1 MSDLAVSSRRR
12 TLFVMGVF
20 CALALVV
27 AGRLL
32 DLQVFRRTFF
42 LEEGLRDISVT
53 KVIRARRG
61 HIYDQLGR
69 PLAVNLKR
77 YMLWVDGAKLG
88 QAVRQGKL
96 SPEGVLLLSE
106 LATWPSEV
114 TATLFLRGQG
124 SGNIPWTRWVEPEQ
138 ADRLIALFGGGKRSI
153 DGSERPE
160 GIYLQNGLYL
170 ETEPRRTYPY
180 GGLFAHVI
188 GYLLTRGNPD
198 ASQMNEYTATLGV
211 EQYYDDVLRG
221 IDGRMRMERDRKDN
235 SIPIGRYEEQ
245 PAIDGADITLTL
257 NLDIQYQAQRR
268 LIRAIQE
275 AEAKRGDIIVMDPQ
289 TGAILA
295 MVSWPTFDPNDVSR
309 CHADPACRELLYSNP
324 AIAKDYEPGSTMKIL
339 TMAIALEEGVV
350 RTDSAIECSGVLYV
364 GGREI
369 YNWNGLGHG
378 HETMG
383 EILLHSCNVGA
394 ATINLRV
401 GPEVYYRYLRLLG
414 FGEPTG
420 IDLASEVVPP
430 VRMYGDELWSETDLA
445 VNAFGQAISVPPI
458 QLATAVSAVAN
469 GGKLMKPYVVAA
481 IGHQGVITETVPTLR
496 RQVFRPDTCREVT
509 EMLVA
514 IGAVKGEDGGPF
526 VPGYRVAV
534 KTGTAQIPIEGGGGY
549 EPHRTIAS
557 AIGYAPADD
566 PRFLILVRI
575 EGNSVI
581 WGEEVAL
588 PVVRDLTRFLLIYLQ
603 IPPTEPL
610 LPQGP

>member
-1 MSDLAVSSRRR
+1 MVDLAVSARRR
-12 TLFVMGVF
+12 TLFVMAVF
-20 CALALVV
+20 CVLALVIS
-27 AGRLL
+27 GRLL
-32 DLQVFRRTFF
+32 DLQVFRRSFF
-42 LEEGLRDISVT
+42 VEAGLDDISVT

-61 HIYDQLGR
+61 HIYDRLGR
-69 PLAVNLKR
+69 PLAVNLKG
-77 YMLWVDGAKLG
+77 YMLWVDGTALA
-88 QAVRQGKL
+88 QAIRQGKVT
-96 SPEGVLLLSE
+96 PEEAILLSD
-106 LATWPSEV
+106 LATWQTPS
-114 TATLFLRGQG
+114 TTQLYLSGQG
-124 SGNIPWTRWVEPEQ
+124 TGNIPWARWVEPEK
-138 ADRLIALFGGGKRSI
+138 AEKLLALLGGT
-153 DGSERPE
+153 ERPE
-160 GIYLQNGLYL
+160 GIYLQHGLYL
-170 ETEPRRTYPY
+170 EVEPRRTYPY
-180 GGLFAHVI
+180 GGLFAPVL
-188 GYLLTRGNPD
+188 GYLVDKGSPD
-198 ASQMNEYTATLGV
+198 ARQVAEYTATLGV
-211 EQYYDDVLRG
+211 EAYYDDLLKG
-221 IDGRMRMERDRKDN
+221 TDGRMRMERDRKDN

-245 PAIDGADITLTL
+245 APIDGADITLTL

-268 LIRAIQE
+268 LVRAIQE
-275 AEAKRGDIIVMDPQ
+275 AEARRGDIIVMDPR

-295 MVSWPTFDPNDVSR
+295 MVSWPTFDPNDPAG
-309 CHADPACRELLYSNP
+309 CAADPACHELMFMNP

-350 RTDSAIECSGVLYV
+350 RADSAIECSGVLYV
-364 GGREI
+364 GGHEI
-369 YNWNGLGHG
+369 HNWNGLGHG

-401 GPEVYYRYLRLLG
+401 GPEVYYRYLKLLG

-420 IDLASEVVPP
+420 IDLAGELVPP
-430 VRMYGDELWSETDLA
+430 VRMYGDDFWSETDLA

-481 IGHQGVITETVPTLR
+481 IGRQGVVTETLPTVR

-534 KTGTAQIPIEGGGGY
+534 KTGTAQIPIPGGEGY

-581 WGEEVAL
+581 WGEEIAL
-588 PVVRDLTRFLLIYLQ
+588 PVVRDLTRFLLTYLQ
-603 IPPTEPL
+603 IPPTEPVQ
-610 LPQGP
+610 PQGP

>member
-1 MSDLAVSSRRR
+1 MSELAVSARRR
-12 TLFVMGVF
+12 TLFVMGLF

-27 AGRLL
+27 SGRLL
-32 DLQVFRRTFF
+32 DLQVFRRSFF
-42 LEEGLRDISVT
+42 VEEGLNDISVT
-53 KVIRARRG
+53 KIIRARRG

-69 PLAVNLKR
+69 PLAVNLKG
-77 YMLWVDGAKLG
+77 YMLWVDGTALG
-88 QAVRQGKL
+88 QAIRQGKI
-96 SPEGVLLLSE
+96 SPEAAILLSD
-106 LATWPSEV
+106 LATWQDPG
-114 TATLFLRGQG
+114 TTQLYLTGQG
-124 SGNIPWTRWVEPEQ
+124 KGNIPWARWVESEK
-138 ADRLIALFGGGKRSI
+138 AEKLIALFGGT
-153 DGSERPE
+153 ERPE
-160 GIYLQNGLYL
+160 GIYLQHGLYL
-170 ETEPRRTYPY
+170 EVEPHRTYPY
-180 GGLFAHVI
+180 GGLFAPVL
-188 GYLLTRGNPD
+188 GYLVDKGNPD
-198 ASQMNEYTATLGV
+198 ARQVSEYTATLGV
-211 EQYYDDVLRG
+211 EAYYDDLLKGV
-221 IDGRMRMERDRKDN
+221 DGRMRMERDRKDN

-245 PAIDGADITLTL
+245 SPIDGADITLTL

-268 LIRAIQE
+268 LVRAIQE
-275 AEAKRGDIIVMDPQ
+275 AEARRGDIIVMDPK

-295 MVSWPTFDPNDVSR
+295 MVSWPTFDPNDPAR
-309 CHADPACRELLYSNP
+309 CAADPACRDLMYTNP
-324 AIAKDYEPGSTMKIL
+324 AIARDYEPGSTMKIL

-350 RTDSAIECSGVLYV
+350 RADSAFECSGVLYV
-364 GGREI
+364 GGYPI
-369 YNWNGLGHG
+369 HNWNGLGHG

-401 GPEVYYRYLRLLG
+401 GPEVYYRYLKLLG

-420 IDLASEVVPP
+420 IDLAGEVVPP
-430 VRMYGDELWSETDLA
+430 VRMYGDEFWSETDLA

-481 IGHQGVITETVPTLR
+481 IGRQGAVTETLPTIR
-496 RQVFRPDTCREVT
+496 RQVFRPDTCRELT
-509 EMLVA
+509 EMLVG

-534 KTGTAQIPIEGGGGY
+534 KTGTAQIPIPDGGGY

-581 WGEEVAL
+581 WGEEIAL
-588 PVVRDLTRFLLIYLQ
+588 PVVRDLTRFLLTYLQ
-603 IPPTEPL
+603 IPPTEPVQ
-610 LPQGP
+610 PQGP